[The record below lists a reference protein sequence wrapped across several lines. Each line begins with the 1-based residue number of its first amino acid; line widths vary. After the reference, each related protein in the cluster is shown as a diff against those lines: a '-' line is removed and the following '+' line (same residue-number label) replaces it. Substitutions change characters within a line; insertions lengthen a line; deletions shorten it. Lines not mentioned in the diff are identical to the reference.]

1 MALTDVYLK
10 WPNSLIHSTSL
21 KKKKRFASY
30 NVICMSYIAKSIY
43 LKNSI
48 NISLAIKYQNIF
60 YTHKKMREDLK
71 EIDNDIYLKGSNS

>member
-1 MALTDVYLK
+1 
-10 WPNSLIHSTSL
+10 
-21 KKKKRFASY
+21 
-30 NVICMSYIAKSIY
+30 MSYIAKSIY

-71 EIDNDIYLKGSNS
+71 EIDNDIYLKRSNS